1 MNAYNTFSNGSFL
14 LFVTFDFMLG
24 VTAKYKFTST
34 ELISS
39 VEFKQILLF
48 HYDTEYM
55 ENRMK
60 GVRE

>member
-1 MNAYNTFSNGSFL
+1 M
-14 LFVTFDFMLG
+14 
-24 VTAKYKFTST
+24 
-34 ELISS
+34 ISS

-48 HYDTEYM
+48 HYYTEYM